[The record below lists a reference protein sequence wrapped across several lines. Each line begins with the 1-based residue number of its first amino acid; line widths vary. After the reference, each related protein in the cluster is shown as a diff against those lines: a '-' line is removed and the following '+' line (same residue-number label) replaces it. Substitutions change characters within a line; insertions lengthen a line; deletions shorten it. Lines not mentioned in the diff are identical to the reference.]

1 MPSLHVL
8 ILAAGEGKR
17 MRSRRSKLLHAC
29 AGAPLIVHAVRAA
42 CGLEPDTLQV
52 VVAPGDEAMR
62 AVLAGYPVD
71 FAVQE
76 KPTGTADAVARGIAA
91 LDDAAGQLLVVNGD
105 CPGVRTSTLRYFL
118 GSAADAAAAVL
129 AVTPSDRSGYGRL
142 QRDAGGRLT
151 GIVEEADATPEQA
164 AAREVNGGV
173 YSFDLPVLR
182 DLLEKTGT
190 GNAQSEHQLTGIFA
204 VFSSRGSEVR
214 AVPYDDA
221 DEVHGVNSRS
231 QLARAESLLHR
242 RTLARLMD
250 AGVSVRDPANTYVDV
265 DVSVGADTVLYP
277 GVTLEGD
284 TVVGAN
290 CKIRSWVRISNSRLG
305 DHVSVLDGTIIEE
318 SSVDSG
324 AILGPYARLR
334 PGSDI
339 GAGAKVGNFVETKA
353 TRVGAGSKAGHLSYL
368 GNARIGDN
376 VNIGAGTI
384 TCNYD
389 GANKYETVI
398 DDGAFIGS
406 NTALVAP
413 VRIGKN
419 AYVGAGSTIVEDVP
433 DGALGVGRGRQV
445 NKEGWAE
452 KKDSN

>member
-1 MPSLHVL
+1 MVNAEHA
-8 ILAAGEGKR
+8 LAQR
-17 MRSRRSKLLHAC
+17 PLYYSRLA
-29 AGAPLIVHAVRAA
+29 
-42 CGLEPDTLQV
+42 
-52 VVAPGDEAMR
+52 VAP
-62 AVLAGYPVD
+62 
-71 FAVQE
+71 
-76 KPTGTADAVARGIAA
+76 
-91 LDDAAGQLLVVNGD
+91 
-105 CPGVRTSTLRYFL
+105 
-118 GSAADAAAAVL
+118 
-129 AVTPSDRSGYGRL
+129 
-142 QRDAGGRLT
+142 
-151 GIVEEADATPEQA
+151 
-164 AAREVNGGV
+164 
-173 YSFDLPVLR
+173 
-182 DLLEKTGT
+182 
-190 GNAQSEHQLTGIFA
+190 
-204 VFSSRGSEVR
+204 
-214 AVPYDDA
+214 DDA

-305 DHVSVLDGTIIEE
+305 DDVSVLDGTIIEE

-433 DGALGVGRGRQV
+433 DGALGIGRGRQV

>member
-1 MPSLHVL
+1 MPPLHVL
-8 ILAAGEGKR
+8 ILAAGDGKR
-17 MRSRRSKLLHAC
+17 MRSQRSKLLHAC
-29 AGAPLIVHAVRAA
+29 AGQPLIIHAVRAA

-62 AVLAGYPVD
+62 AALSGYPVD
-71 FAVQE
+71 FALQE
-76 KPTGTADAVARGIAA
+76 EPTGTADAVACGLAA
-91 LDDAAGQLLVVNGD
+91 IDDAAGQLLVVNGD
-105 CPGVRTSTLRYFL
+105 CPGVRTSTLRFFL
-118 GSAADAAAAVL
+118 RSAADAAAAVL
-129 AVTPSDRSGYGRL
+129 AVAPADRSDYGRL
-142 QRDAGGRLT
+142 QRDAAGKLT

-164 AAREVNGGV
+164 AAPEVNGGV
-173 YSFDLPVLR
+173 YCFDLAVLCGA
-182 DLLEKTGT
+182 LESAGAD
-190 GNAQSEHQLTGIFA
+190 NAQSEHQLTGVFA
-204 VFSSRGSEVR
+204 VLAAGGAEVR
-214 AVPYDDA
+214 AVSYDDA

-231 QLARAESLLHR
+231 QLARAEGLLRR
-242 RTLARLMD
+242 RTLARLME
-250 AGVSVRDPANTYVDV
+250 AGVSVRDPSCTYVDV

-290 CKIRSWVRISNSRLG
+290 CEIRSRARITNSRLG
-305 DHVSVLDGTIIEE
+305 DGVSVLDGTIIEE
-318 SSVDSG
+318 SSVESG

-353 TRVGAGSKAGHLSYL
+353 TRLGAGSKASHLSYL
-368 GNARIGDN
+368 GDARIGDN

-389 GANKYETVI
+389 GADKYETI
-398 DDGAFIGS
+398 IEDGAFIGS

-419 AYVGAGSTIVEDVP
+419 AYVGAGSTITEDVP
-433 DGALGVGRGRQV
+433 DGALGIGRGRQV

-452 KKDSN
+452 KKDSS

>member
-1 MPSLHVL
+1 MPPLHIL
-8 ILAAGEGKR
+8 ILAAGDGKR
-17 MRSRRSKLLHAC
+17 MRSQRSKLLHSC
-29 AGAPLIVHAVRAA
+29 AGRPLITHAVRAA

-52 VVAPGDEAMR
+52 VVAPGDEMQA
-62 AVLAGYPVD
+62 ALAGYPVG

-76 KPTGTADAVARGIAA
+76 KPTGTADAVARGITAIE
-91 LDDAAGQLLVVNGD
+91 DAAGQLLVVNGD
-105 CPGVRTSTLRYFL
+105 CPGVRTSTLRFFL
-118 GSAADAAAAVL
+118 SSAADAAAAVL
-129 AVTPSDRSGYGRL
+129 AVTPTDRSDYGRL
-142 QRDAGGRLT
+142 QRDAGGKLT

-164 AAREVNGGV
+164 AAPEVNGGV
-173 YSFDLPVLR
+173 YSFDLGMLRGVLENA
-182 DLLEKTGT
+182 DTD
-190 GNAQSEHQLTGIFA
+190 NAQSEHQLTGVFA
-204 VFSSRGSEVR
+204 VLAESGAEVR
-214 AVPYDDA
+214 AVSYDDA

-231 QLARAESLLHR
+231 QLARAESLLR
-242 RTLARLMD
+242 RRALVRLME
-250 AGVSVRDPANTYVDV
+250 AGVSVRDPASTYVDV

-290 CKIRSWVRISNSRLG
+290 CEIRSHARVTNSRLG
-305 DHVSVLDGTIIEE
+305 DEVAVLDGTIIEE

-353 TRVGAGSKAGHLSYL
+353 TRLGAGSKASHLSYL

-389 GANKYETVI
+389 GASKYETII

-413 VRIGKN
+413 VCIGKN
-419 AYVGAGSTIVEDVP
+419 AYVGAGSTITEDVP
-433 DGALGVGRGRQV
+433 AGALGIGRGRQV
-445 NKEGWAE
+445 NKEAWAE
-452 KKDSN
+452 KKDSS